1 MRRGDV
7 YWHKFKEPDKTRPV
21 LIITRDKAVSELNAV
36 TVIPT
41 TTTIRDV
48 PSQILLTED
57 DGVTEICVLNID
69 LVQTVSKNKLRGY
82 ITHLSDERI
91 QEADE
96 RIQEVF
102 EAIKFA
108 FGFDK

>member
-1 MRRGDV
+1 MTRRDV

-21 LIITRDKAVSELNAV
+21 LIITRDEAISELNAV

-48 PSQILLTED
+48 LSQVLLTED
-57 DGVTEICVLNID
+57 DGMQETCVLNLD
-69 LVQTVSKNKLRGY
+69 LIQTIPKNKLRGY
-82 ITHLSDERI
+82 ITHLSDERMNK
-91 QEADE
+91 
-96 RIQEVF
+96 VF

>member
-1 MRRGDV
+1 MKRGDV

-21 LIITRDKAVSELNAV
+21 LIITRDEAISELNAV

-41 TTTIRDV
+41 TKTIRDV
-48 PSQILLTED
+48 PSQILLIQE
-57 DGVTEICVLNID
+57 DGVTENCVLNID
-69 LVQTVSKNKLRGY
+69 WIQTIPKNKLRGY
-82 ITHLSDERI
+82 ITHLSDERM
-91 QEADE
+91 
-96 RIQEVF
+96 QEVF

>member
-1 MRRGDV
+1 MIRGDV

-21 LIITRDKAVSELNAV
+21 LILTRNEAIPEFDSI

-48 PSQILLTED
+48 LSQVILTED
-57 DGVTEICVLNID
+57 DGMKEGCVLNLDWI
-69 LVQTVSKNKLRGY
+69 QTIPKSKLGSY
-82 ITHLSDERI
+82 ITHLSEERM
-91 QEADE
+91 
-96 RIQEVF
+96 QEVF

>member
-1 MRRGDV
+1 MMRGDV

-21 LIITRDKAVSELNAV
+21 LIITRDEALSELNSV

-48 PSQILLTED
+48 PSQILLTEE
-57 DGVTEICVLNID
+57 DGFTETCALNID
-69 LVQTVSKNKLRGY
+69 WIQTIPKNKLRSY
-82 ITHLSDERI
+82 ITHLSDERM
-91 QEADE
+91 
-96 RIQEVF
+96 REVF
-102 EAIKFA
+102 DAIKFA